1 VEDDLRARAAL
12 SPLAGRVVFTGHV
25 ADVAPYLRASDI
37 FAFPS
42 QFEGLGISLVEA
54 AACGLACIGSRTGGI
69 VDVIEHGRSGLL
81 TEPGDVV
88 GLTDAIL
95 RLARDPERAR
105 RSARR
110 RARPRARASTKSPP
124 RRRTGRSFRE
134 LARA

>member
-1 VEDDLRARAAL
+1 
-12 SPLAGRVVFTGHV
+12 
-25 ADVAPYLRASDI
+25 SDI
-37 FAFPS
+37 FVFPS

-81 TEPGDVV
+81 TEPGDVA

-95 RLARDPERAR
+95 RLARDPGARAALGAEARAAARAR
-105 RSARR
+105 FDEVAATEAY
-110 RARPRARASTKSPP
+110 RAL
-124 RRRTGRSFRE
+124 FRE